1 MTIKPAVR
9 LRAILTAALIA
20 LGAGTWAKAA
30 ELDNSLHVKRPN
42 LVVADMD
49 RALSVYRDILGFTV
63 SNLSTS
69 GPQSYS
75 YPVFRFP
82 AEARLRFATLD
93 TPNEVRALA
102 LTEVRG
108 IDLPA
113 RPLPHRTAV
122 VVRVADL
129 AGTITRIDA
138 LGLATVAPRR
148 AVSSDGDGF
157 VEQAFTDFDGHLIVL
172 YQLVDGDGG

>member
-42 LVVADMD
+42 LVVADMG
-49 RALSVYRDILGFTV
+49 RALSVYRDILGFSV

-82 AEARLRFATLD
+82 AQARLRFATLD

-113 RPLPHRTAV
+113 RPLPHQTAV

-129 AGTITRIDA
+129 AGTIARIDA
-138 LGLATVAPRR
+138 LGLATVTPRR
-148 AVSSDGDGF
+148 AVSSDGDG
-157 VEQAFTDFDGHLIVL
+157 G
-172 YQLVDGDGG
+172 